1 MTILQVLYVL
11 EIARCGS
18 VSRAAE
24 HLFVSQPAL
33 SLQVRR
39 LENELGCELFH
50 REPQGVCLTAAGQV
64 FCEEAQTVETSWR
77 RLQERTRLL
86 SNAVCHKVRIGIGSR
101 ALSSGVFELTAAFFN
116 CHPETEVTYL
126 LDIGDQVTQA
136 LEERRMDLAIDRLP
150 PEEIEPRREHIIA
163 FELLRE
169 RQCVLLSPQDPRS
182 GLLELSFPDL
192 NGSDLVSGPEGSLD
206 DLIMKRACQTFGIE
220 MARVQR
226 ADNLE
231 AVMALIRCGKG
242 IALGPESF
250 AVRYHVAAVPMLPP
264 TDVALNLL
272 CLKQNAKNPLVQQLR
287 RYLVSESSKSL
298 FIR

>member
-1 MTILQVLYVL
+1 
-11 EIARCGS
+11 
-18 VSRAAE
+18 
-24 HLFVSQPAL
+24 
-33 SLQVRR
+33 
-39 LENELGCELFH
+39 
-50 REPQGVCLTAAGQV
+50 
-64 FCEEAQTVETSWR
+64 
-77 RLQERTRLL
+77 
-86 SNAVCHKVRIGIGSR
+86 
-101 ALSSGVFELTAAFFN
+101 
-116 CHPETEVTYL
+116 
-126 LDIGDQVTQA
+126 
-136 LEERRMDLAIDRLP
+136 MDLAIDRLP

-287 RYLVSESSKSL
+287 QYLVSESSKSL